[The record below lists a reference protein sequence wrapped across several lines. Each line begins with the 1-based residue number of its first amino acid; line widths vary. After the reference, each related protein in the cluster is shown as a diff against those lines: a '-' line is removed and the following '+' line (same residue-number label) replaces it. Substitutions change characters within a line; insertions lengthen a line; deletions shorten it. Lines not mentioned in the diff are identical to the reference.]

1 MEISLQQK
9 RLLKTQK
16 NAKISVSKF
25 LGTKEV
31 IPETDLWTEE
41 FPQWVG
47 ERVCVYECRYNLVT
61 SLENF

>member
-41 FPQWVG
+41 FPKWVEGG
-47 ERVCVYECRYNLVT
+47 EFVYMSVDIIWWHH
-61 SLENF
+61 